1 MTVSELIE
9 ELKDMP
15 QEIEVHALVQF
26 EEMTSGWACKSI
38 ITVPV
43 RLVEKRE
50 FKSGRAICHVF
61 GVNDDDD

>member
-9 ELKDMP
+9 ELKEMP

-26 EEMTSGWACKSI
+26 EEMTSGLACKSI

>member
-9 ELKDMP
+9 ALKEMP
-15 QEIEVHALVQF
+15 QEIEVHSLVQF
-26 EEMTSGWACKSI
+26 EVMTSGWACKSI

-43 RLVEKRE
+43 RHIDKKE